1 MRTDLPIHCRFED
14 ELRLLITV
22 KQSSGADGARPV
34 LFDALRDLE
43 SRARRGGASALTL
56 RKIAEARFLVGI
68 LRDAVRPVRTAPLR
82 IVLRLRPSADLDA

>member
-1 MRTDLPIHCRFED
+1 
-14 ELRLLITV
+14 
-22 KQSSGADGARPV
+22 
-34 LFDALRDLE
+34 
-43 SRARRGGASALTL
+43 L